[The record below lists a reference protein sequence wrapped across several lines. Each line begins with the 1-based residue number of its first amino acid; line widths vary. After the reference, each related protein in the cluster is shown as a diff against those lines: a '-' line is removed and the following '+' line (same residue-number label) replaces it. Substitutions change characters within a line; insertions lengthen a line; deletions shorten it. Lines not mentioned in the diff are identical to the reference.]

1 MVLCGNGD
9 RLLDAQANIGR
20 GRDELVDSRVVAEP
34 DCLTAITRT
43 AARASGRD
51 TLRIGR
57 DDRRRRGRRVIDE
70 VESGHDITTN
80 FGNYDGSMSRTP
92 VGTTQQPRSDTALFA
107 HVAWRLEGGRTD
119 RIAEM
124 GRTLGIA
131 VGDNAI
137 RKAPS
142 TAARLEHGDGRIA
155 LRQWYLVDLQ
165 ALDFFEALVEL
176 QLAQRHDS
184 AYRGLAGV
192 AGVTHLLRAGTE
204 RILALVIYERQS
216 DEQALRARL
225 GEFAKIVRW
234 EVLEDHDET
243 PAVGTWR
250 ALARQAAERERLI
263 TNPAR
268 Q

>member
-9 RLLDAQANIGR
+9 RLLDAQANISR
-20 GRDELVDSRVVAEP
+20 GHDELVDWRVVAEP

-51 TLRIGR
+51 AWRIGR
-57 DDRRRRGRRVIDE
+57 DDRRRGGRRAVDE
-70 VESGHDITTN
+70 AESGHGITTN
-80 FGNYDGSMSRTP
+80 FDNYDGSMSRTP

-142 TAARLEHGDGRIA
+142 TAARLEHRDGRIA
-155 LRQWYLVDLQ
+155 VRRWCLVDLEV
-165 ALDFFEALVEL
+165 LNFFEAIVEL
-176 QLAQRHDS
+176 QLAELRDT
-184 AYRGLAGV
+184 AYRGLTGV
-192 AGVTHLLRAGTE
+192 PGVTHLLRTDIE
-204 RILALVIYERQS
+204 RVLAIVIYERRS
-216 DEQALRARL
+216 DEQALRASL

-234 EVLEDHDET
+234 EVLEDHDAT